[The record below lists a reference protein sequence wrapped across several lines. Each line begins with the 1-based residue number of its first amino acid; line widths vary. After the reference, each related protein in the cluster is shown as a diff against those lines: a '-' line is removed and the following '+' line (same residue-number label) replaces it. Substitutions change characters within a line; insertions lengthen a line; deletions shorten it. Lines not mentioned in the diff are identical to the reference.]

1 MGYGTG
7 AIMAVPGEDQRDW
20 DFARA
25 HGLPIIETVQRP
37 TGWTGEAYTGDGA
50 KINSGFLD
58 GLAVAEAKRRAIDW
72 LVERGLGTGKVNY
85 RLRDWGISRQRYWG
99 APIPIVYCPKDGTV
113 AERPER
119 LPVVL
124 PQDVQIT
131 GKGGSPIADVPGFV
145 NTTCPRCGGPAR
157 RETDTMDTFVD
168 SSWYFLRFCSPRHL
182 GGLADADAVH
192 YWMPVDQY
200 TGGIEHAILH
210 LLYARFYTKV
220 LRDLGYF
227 KLDEPFQ
234 NLFTQGMVVKDG
246 AKMSKSKGNVVSP
259 DDFIMTYGADTGRV
273 FELFMA
279 PPEKDLEW
287 SDQGVE
293 GAFRFLNR
301 VWRFFQANRVA
312 LGGAPARPAD
322 LSAPGRAFRRTVHE
336 TIQRVTADIDE
347 FHFNTAI
354 SALHELVNAMHAF
367 AQESLD
373 RAAAEERASLLAES
387 IDTLVRLLAPFAP
400 HLAEELWEQLGR
412 RESVFRAPWPAA
424 DPTALEREVVQ
435 VVVQVDGRVRTRL
448 AVSPEIAEDRLRTE
462 ALADEKV
469 RPWLHS
475 REVARV
481 VVVPGRLVNIVT
493 RGHGNPA

>member
-1 MGYGTG
+1 
-7 AIMAVPGEDQRDW
+7 
-20 DFARA
+20 
-25 HGLPIIETVQRP
+25 
-37 TGWTGEAYTGDGA
+37 
-50 KINSGFLD
+50 
-58 GLAVAEAKRRAIDW
+58 
-72 LVERGLGTGKVNY
+72 
-85 RLRDWGISRQRYWG
+85 
-99 APIPIVYCPKDGTV
+99 VYCPKCGTV

-168 SSWYFLRFCSPRHL
+168 SSWYFLRFCSPRHV
-182 GGLADADAVH
+182 GGLAEADAVH

-234 NLFTQGMVVKDG
+234 RLFTQGMVVKDG

-259 DDFIMTYGADTGRV
+259 DDFVMTYGADTGRV

-301 VWRFFQANRVA
+301 VWRFFQANRAAVTA
-312 LGGAPARPAD
+312 AGSRPSD
-322 LSAPGRAFRRTVHE
+322 LSAAGRAFRRTVHE
-336 TIQRVTADIDE
+336 TIQRVTADIED

-354 SALHELVNAMHAF
+354 SALHELVNATHSYAT
-367 AQESLD
+367 ESLD
-373 RAAAEERASLLAES
+373 RAAAEERASLLAEAV
-387 IDTLVRLLAPFAP
+387 DTLVRLLAPFAP
-400 HLAEELWEQLGR
+400 HLAEELWEQLGHR
-412 RESVFRAPWPAA
+412 DSVFRASWPAA
-424 DPTALEREVVQ
+424 DPAALEREAVQ
-435 VVVQVDGRVRTRL
+435 VVVQVDGRVRARL
-448 AVSPEIAEDRLRTE
+448 VVPPEIAEDRLRSE

-469 RPWLHS
+469 QPWLRS
-475 REVARV
+475 REVDRV

-493 RGHGNPA
+493 RGTGSPA